1 MLSHISDLSM
11 NAVFDDDGDAA
22 AHEDKS
28 IPIRH
33 NGLLKMKSTGPE
45 RTAHFAHMTIKVINR
60 PAKPSS
66 GSLSWHAT
74 SRTKCK
80 SHRLNEKW
88 SKKKKTNNAKKEH
101 FWFHFCRLSAKKSSC
116 MQSIVGAATRAF
128 GVRCVCATCVWRR
141 LSADCFLYYIK
152 INVLSVLTT
161 VRLRLRDGM
170 ISLNSHKLVGRCVIE
185 NNNFFLFCFMYT
197 FDW

>member
-1 MLSHISDLSM
+1 MTVTRRHTKTNQFQFGIMVCWKWKVRDRDVRFILHTWQSKSSIAPQNHHRAHCRDTPHRAPNANHIVEMKSDL
-11 NAVFDDDGDAA
+11 
-22 AHEDKS
+22 
-28 IPIRH
+28 
-33 NGLLKMKSTGPE
+33 
-45 RTAHFAHMTIKVINR
+45 
-60 PAKPSS
+60 
-66 GSLSWHAT
+66 
-74 SRTKCK
+74 
-80 SHRLNEKW
+80 
-88 SKKKKTNNAKKEH
+88 KKKTNNTKKEH